1 MRFAILV
8 VIAAGCAGRV
18 TPSAAP
24 ESALPSFAAARW
36 VPARPVYVLAS
47 HNLADA
53 QRAAR
58 DAIEMLAAATG
69 FDLRDAIQ
77 TSSALF
83 GVDVLHADPLA
94 AIGVDVR
101 GGWTLFGDDVNPTL
115 VVHLA
120 APAQMAA
127 FLDHQRD
134 RGLVTRSV
142 VADHVEVVS
151 AAIPIGVTLSW
162 AIDGEW
168 MWVHVA
174 LSSTSDEA
182 RWFTASHAAHGA
194 GWTGHWTW
202 AERAAGAAASLVG
215 FLDLH
220 GVHSAITGGLARL

>member
-8 VIAAGCAGRV
+8 VIAAGCAGRA

-24 ESALPSFAAARW
+24 DNALPDFAAARW

-47 HNLADA
+47 HNLGDA

-69 FDLRDAIQ
+69 FDLRDAMQ

-101 GGWTLFGDDVNPTL
+101 GGWTLFGTDIDPTL

-120 APAQMAA
+120 APPQMAA
-127 FLDHQRD
+127 FLDHQRE

-142 VADHVEVVS
+142 IVDRIEVVT
-151 AAIPIGVTLSW
+151 AA
-162 AIDGEW
+162 
-168 MWVHVA
+168 
-174 LSSTSDEA
+174 
-182 RWFTASHAAHGA
+182 
-194 GWTGHWTW
+194 
-202 AERAAGAAASLVG
+202 
-215 FLDLH
+215 
-220 GVHSAITGGLARL
+220 